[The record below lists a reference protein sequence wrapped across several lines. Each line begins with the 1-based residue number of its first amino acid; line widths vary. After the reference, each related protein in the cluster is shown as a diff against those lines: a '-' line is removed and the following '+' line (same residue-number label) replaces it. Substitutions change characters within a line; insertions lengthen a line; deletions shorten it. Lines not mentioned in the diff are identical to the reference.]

1 MYESIYPSV
10 RPTVCLSLCCH
21 IIYISIYKS
30 IYSVTHAH
38 TPIFEFNSDTMK
50 LETINYFPKVAS
62 LTYAKWNIAFQSTA
76 MQRKWCSQKKC
87 NSMTDYANV
96 IQFGYQKESI
106 FSITSNKNAILTKSA
121 CSKQVG
127 LSAT

>member
-1 MYESIYPSV
+1 MNLSI
-10 RPTVCLSLCCH
+10 R
-21 IIYISIYKS
+21 IYKS

-62 LTYAKWNIAFQSTA
+62 LHTLSEILHFSPQ
-76 MQRKWCSQKKC
+76 QCSENDALSKKC

>member
-1 MYESIYPSV
+1 MNLSI
-10 RPTVCLSLCCH
+10 R
-21 IIYISIYKS
+21 IYKS

-76 MQRKWCSQKKC
+76 MQRKWCIVKK
-87 NSMTDYANV
+87 NVILWPTANV